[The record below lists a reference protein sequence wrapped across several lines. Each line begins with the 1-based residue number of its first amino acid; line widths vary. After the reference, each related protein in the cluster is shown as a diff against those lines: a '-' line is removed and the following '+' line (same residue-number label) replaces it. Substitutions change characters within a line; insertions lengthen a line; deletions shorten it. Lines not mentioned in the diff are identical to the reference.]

1 MARLSIDSKWACSLL
16 FHGGAIMKILLA
28 LDASHDSDAVIDAI
42 LAQRPA
48 RETTVK
54 VLQVLEPPPLLVAR
68 EMGGYDSELETAL
81 QEQREEVSAKVA
93 RVVELLRS
101 HGFNARELVE
111 EGDPKVKI
119 LEIASAW
126 PADLIVLG
134 AHEQTGLQGILS
146 RSVTQSVAKHAPCSV
161 EIVRNPAVPSP
172 ARSRH
177 AHAL

>member
-1 MARLSIDSKWACSLL
+1 
-16 FHGGAIMKILLA
+16 MKILLA
-28 LDASHDSDAVIDAI
+28 IDASQDSDAVIDAI

-48 RETTVK
+48 RETTIR

-68 EMGGYDSELETAL
+68 EMGGYDPELETVL
-81 QEQREEVSAKVA
+81 QEQREEANAKVA

-101 HGFNARELVE
+101 HGFDARELVE
-111 EGDPKVKI
+111 EGDPKAKI
-119 LEIASAW
+119 LEIAGAW

-134 AHEQTGLQGILS
+134 AHEQNGLQGILS

-161 EIVRNPAVPSP
+161 EIVRNPAPRSP
-172 ARSRH
+172 ARARH